1 MEQSSREK
9 FYQRIEAAP
18 LAARGFFETVNEHFR
33 RRNDVDVRFTRT
45 TAEDIRLWAV
55 LGSELGAQCCQLF
68 VFSFWANIV
77 RDAGFAGT
85 GFILLTCLAILRHLR
100 N

>member
-45 TAEDIRLWAV
+45 TA
-55 LGSELGAQCCQLF
+55 
-68 VFSFWANIV
+68 
-77 RDAGFAGT
+77 
-85 GFILLTCLAILRHLR
+85 
-100 N
+100 